1 MAELV
6 DVAERLG
13 VVREALE
20 VVNPGPDQAA
30 VLVAR
35 LRPLLA
41 DLRAV
46 TRRLDTVGATTMGG
60 GPSCARC
67 GRVMPEGGRARRWC
81 SHACRQRAYEAR
93 RDGTGETS
101 Q

>member
-46 TRRLDTVGATTMGG
+46 TRRLDTVGTTTMGG

-67 GRVMPEGGRARRWC
+67 GRAMPESGRQRRWC

-93 RDGTGETS
+93 RDGTGEPS

>member
-6 DVAERLG
+6 EVAERLG

-20 VVNPGPDQAA
+20 VVTPGPEAA
-30 VLVAR
+30 VLLRR

-46 TRRLDTVGATTMGG
+46 IRRLDTLTAAPPPGA
-60 GPSCARC
+60 PSCARC
-67 GRVMPEGGRARRWC
+67 GRALPEGTRQRRWC

-93 RDGTGETS
+93 RDGPDDPS
-101 Q
+101 